1 MQAQN
6 TVTESP
12 IIKRRSS
19 NPEIRTMHVE
29 KWKQSGL
36 TMSEYCRRND
46 VALTSL
52 STWSQGTKRPKNSFK
67 PVVVT
72 SASAAPVPVP
82 ISQAGVI
89 EILVDTRLKIRLVDI
104 KSQSL
109 VVDLVKELMRCK
121 Y

>member
-1 MQAQN
+1 VQVQN

-12 IIKRRSS
+12 ILKRRTS
-19 NPEIRTMHVE
+19 NPEIRMMHVE
-29 KWKQSGL
+29 KWKQSGM

-52 STWSQGTKRPKNSFK
+52 SAWSTNAKRPKKSFK

-72 SASAAPVPVP
+72 TSPSAP
-82 ISQAGVI
+82 ISQEGVI

-109 VVDLVKELMRCK
+109 VVNLVKELMRCS

>member
-1 MQAQN
+1 MQLQT

-12 IIKRRSS
+12 ILKRRTSS
-19 NPEIRTMHVE
+19 PEIRMTHVE
-29 KWKQSGL
+29 NWKQSGL

-52 STWSQGTKRPKNSFK
+52 SAWSKNAKRPKNSFK

-72 SASAAPVPVP
+72 SPPPGP
-82 ISQAGVI
+82 ISQTGVI
-89 EILVDTRLKIRLVDI
+89 EILVDTKLKIRLVDI

-109 VVDLVKELMRCK
+109 VVDIVKGLMRCS

>member
-1 MQAQN
+1 MQAKN
-6 TVTESP
+6 TVTESS
-12 IIKRRSS
+12 ILKRRTS
-19 NPEIRTMHVE
+19 NPEIRMMHVE
-29 KWKQSGL
+29 KWKQSGM

-52 STWSQGTKRPKNSFK
+52 SAWSTNAKRPKNSFK
-67 PVVVT
+67 PVMVT
-72 SASAAPVPVP
+72 SPPSVP
-82 ISQAGVI
+82 INQEGVI

-109 VVDLVKELMRCK
+109 VVNLVKELMRCS

>member
-6 TVTESP
+6 TVTESS

-19 NPEIRTMHVE
+19 NPEIRMIHVE
-29 KWKQSGL
+29 KWRQSGL

-52 STWSQGTKRPKNSFK
+52 SAWSKNVKRTKNSFK

-72 SASAAPVPVP
+72 SPPPAP
-82 ISQAGVI
+82 ISQTGVI
-89 EILVDTRLKIRLVDI
+89 EILVDTKLKIRLVDI

-109 VVDLVKELMRCK
+109 VVEIVKGLMRCS

>member
-12 IIKRRSS
+12 IIKRRTS
-19 NPEIRTMHVE
+19 NPEMRMMHVE

-46 VALTSL
+46 VTLTSL
-52 STWSQGTKRPKNSFK
+52 STWSQGAKRPKNSFK

-72 SASAAPVPVP
+72 APAPAPAP

-109 VVDLVKELMRCK
+109 VVDIVKELMRCS